1 MKKVIFTILVLSFI
15 PIFNLISQPAYYTES
30 FETSDSI
37 HLPAGWLVYNNASF
51 PIDPFTNWTVRD
63 SGVAIPGITFSP
75 GRGSKSYDGVKS
87 IMVSWWS
94 AVDTNGTTATISD
107 AFLVTKLFTSLP
119 SDAKISFWACGGATS
134 YADSISVWVNITD
147 SLPANFT
154 FRLGSIVW
162 PAGSVYGNFTNYQYD
177 LSFFAGM
184 DVRIAFRYNMD
195 CAVDGFTVLMD
206 KVQMLGTVGINP
218 IGTNLPKNYAL
229 GQNYPNPFN
238 PTTKIKFD
246 LPRNSQV
253 RLEVY
258 NNLGQLVKLLYDGY
272 TKAGYYETQFDGSG
286 LSSGM
291 YYYRLSTPEYVETKK
306 MILVK

>member
-1 MKKVIFTILVLSFI
+1 MKKVLFTFLVLVFLI
-15 PIFNLISQPAYYTES
+15 PTLYAQRIIVNQN
-30 FETSDSI
+30 FENTGFGTDS
-37 HLPAGWLVYNNASF
+37 LPPNWVKFSE
-51 PIDPFTNWTVRD
+51 DPVSGPGREWAVRD
-63 SGVAIPGITFSP
+63 SGTNYIGTNSLLVAQAHNSVRALTIP
-75 GRGSKSYDGVKS
+75 
-87 IMVSWWS
+87 WS
-94 AVDTNGTTATISD
+94 AGDPVANDWVFTDTFTVMAGDTLAFWMLLGSPEGFQPYLDTMQVWISLAQAPGAEISKLATIKSND
-107 AFLVTKLFTSLP
+107 SAGVPLATNVWTKH
-119 SDAKISFWACGGATS
+119 
-134 YADSISVWVNITD
+134 
-147 SLPANFT
+147 T
-154 FRLGSIVW
+154 FV
-162 PAGSVYGNFTNYQYD
+162 
-177 LSFFAGM
+177 LSSFAGQNIC
-184 DVRIAFRYNMD
+184 VAFRYYMNTS
-195 CAVDGFTVLMD
+195 VDGFWCNIDDVFI
-206 KVQMLGTVGINP
+206 GNRSYVGINP

-258 NNLGQLVKLLYDGY
+258 NNLGQLVKVLHDGY